1 MFAEK
6 LLRKIAGRREDAIGL
21 DIGSGSVKMAD
32 VVLRNGKPYLKRMAL
47 MESPE
52 RAVEEGA
59 IAEEDLLADTLQ
71 KLAAKNGFAGGRV
84 AAALGGRNLFIREV
98 NFPRM
103 TEKEMREAIRWDLEK
118 YVPFSPDNLYFDFW
132 IVGSGA
138 TEMEVRVL
146 LVAVPKEVVDSLVR
160 VVKKAGLKLIA
171 IDIEPLAIQR
181 TLPAVADCMVIDSG
195 AAVSQ
200 VTLFQKHSPVFT
212 RNIPIGGNQF
222 TETMM
227 EGLEI
232 GREEAELVKH
242 RGANLLEPVESS
254 SEAADIVQSQI
265 DRVVA
270 ELAGEVRR
278 TLEYY
283 QVQNR
288 NVSISSVF
296 ITGGGAKMAQ
306 LPEKLSAILELP
318 VVLHDPLLNME
329 IAPSFNRQYL
339 RGVGPQMAVAVG
351 LALRGCEE

>member
-1 MFAEK
+1 MFGEK
-6 LLRKIAGRREDAIGL
+6 LLQKIAGRREDAIGL
-21 DIGSGSVKMAD
+21 DIGSGSVKMAE
-32 VVLRNGKPYLKRMAL
+32 VVLRAGKPYLKRMAL
-47 MESPE
+47 TEVPD
-52 RAVEEGA
+52 RAVVDGA
-59 IAEEDLLADTLQ
+59 IEEEDLLADTLQ
-71 KLAAKNGFAGGRV
+71 KMAAKNGFAGGRV

-132 IVGSGA
+132 IVGSGV
-138 TEMEVRVL
+138 TEVEVRVL

-181 TLPAVADCMVIDSG
+181 TLPLVSDCMLIDSG

-200 VTLFQKHSPVFT
+200 VTLFQKFSPVFT

-222 TETMM
+222 TATVM

-232 GREEAELVKH
+232 GRAEAEMIKH
-242 RGANLLEPVESS
+242 QGAEALENS
-254 SEAADIVQSQI
+254 AADDVADAMQGQLDRIVG
-265 DRVVA
+265 

-278 TLEYY
+278 TIEYY

-288 NVSISSVF
+288 NVGISSVF
-296 ITGGGAKMAQ
+296 ITGGGAKIGQ
-306 LPEKLSAILELP
+306 LPEKLSAILEMP
-318 VVLHDPLLNME
+318 VSLHDPLLNME

-339 RGVGPQMAVAVG
+339 RGVGPQMSVAVG
-351 LALRGCEE
+351 LALRGSER

>member
-47 MESPE
+47 MEAPE
-52 RAVEEGA
+52 RAVEDGA

-160 VVKKAGLKLIA
+160 VVRKAGLKLVA

-181 TLPAVADCMVIDSG
+181 TLPMVADCMVIDSG

-242 RGANLLEPVESS
+242 RGVNLLEPVANTA
-254 SEAADIVQSQI
+254 EATDVVQGQI

>member
-47 MESPE
+47 MEAPE
-52 RAVEEGA
+52 RAVEDGA

-160 VVKKAGLKLIA
+160 VVKKAGLKLVA

-181 TLPAVADCMVIDSG
+181 TLPMVADCMVIDSG

-232 GREEAELVKH
+232 GRE
-242 RGANLLEPVESS
+242 
-254 SEAADIVQSQI
+254 
-265 DRVVA
+265 VA
-270 ELAGEVRR
+270 
-278 TLEYY
+278 
-283 QVQNR
+283 
-288 NVSISSVF
+288 
-296 ITGGGAKMAQ
+296 
-306 LPEKLSAILELP
+306 
-318 VVLHDPLLNME
+318 
-329 IAPSFNRQYL
+329 
-339 RGVGPQMAVAVG
+339 
-351 LALRGCEE
+351 

>member
-32 VVLRNGKPYLKRMAL
+32 VVLRNGKPYLKKMAL
-47 MESPE
+47 MEAPE
-52 RAVEEGA
+52 RAVEDGA

-160 VVKKAGLKLIA
+160 VVKKAGLKLVA

-181 TLPAVADCMVIDSG
+181 TIPNATDCMLINSG

-200 VTLFQKHSPVFT
+200 VTLFQNGSPVFT

-222 TETMM
+222 TETVM
-227 EGLEI
+227 EGFEI
-232 GREEAELVKH
+232 DREEAELLKQKDNDFLDIAGSADNKEIVKKQMD
-242 RGANLLEPVESS
+242 R
-254 SEAADIVQSQI
+254 IVG
-265 DRVVA
+265 

-283 QVQNR
+283 QAQNR
-288 NVSISSVF
+288 SVNISRII
-296 ITGGGAKMAQ
+296 ITGGGAKLAMLPGKLAQ
-306 LPEKLSAILELP
+306 ILDLPVTMHDPLALLELP
-318 VVLHDPLLNME
+318 
-329 IAPSFNRQYL
+329 ASFNLQYL
-339 RGVGPQMAVAVG
+339 RGVGPQMSVAVG
-351 LALRGCEE
+351 LAMRSIE